1 LDDAHTSKEAAM
13 KGFALIAALTVAA
26 TALAA
31 TAADAQTRKSKRYYG
46 GDTYYQQNWNSG
58 WNQPYVHGRRDP
70 SSYDGYRTGN
80 PRTCGSD
87 FFRYDDRGVP
97 MGPYCN

>member
-1 LDDAHTSKEAAM
+1 MK
-13 KGFALIAALTVAA
+13 KGFALTAALAVAA

-46 GDTYYQQNWNSG
+46 DNYQYGGNYNNWQQP
-58 WNQPYVHGRRDP
+58 NQVHGRRDP
-70 SSYDGYRTGN
+70 SSYDGYRTGQ

>member
-1 LDDAHTSKEAAM
+1 MK
-13 KGFALIAALTVAA
+13 KGFALTAAFAIAVT
-26 TALAA
+26 TLAA

-46 GDTYYQQNWNSG
+46 DSYQYGWNSNNWQQG
-58 WNQPYVHGRRDP
+58 NRVHGRRDP
-70 SSYDGYRTGN
+70 SSYDGYRTGQ

-97 MGPYCN
+97 TGPYCN

>member
-1 LDDAHTSKEAAM
+1 M
-13 KGFALIAALTVAA
+13 KKGLALTAALAVAA

-46 GDTYYQQNWNSG
+46 GDTYYQQNNYG
-58 WNQPYVHGRRDP
+58 WNQPRVHGRRDP
-70 SSYDGYRTGN
+70 SSYDGVRTGQ

>member
-1 LDDAHTSKEAAM
+1 MK
-13 KGFALIAALTVAA
+13 KGFALTSALAIAAVALTAS
-26 TALAA
+26 T
-31 TAADAQTRKSKRYYG
+31 ADAQTRKAKRYYG
-46 GDTYYQQNWNSG
+46 ENYQNYQYGGNYNP
-58 WNQPYVHGRRDP
+58 NPVHGRRDP
-70 SSYDGYRTGN
+70 SSYDGYRTGQ

>member
-1 LDDAHTSKEAAM
+1 MK
-13 KGFALIAALTVAA
+13 KGFALIAALAIGSAAFAMTAA
-26 TALAA
+26 TA
-31 TAADAQTRKSKRYYG
+31 DAKSKKKKQNYG
-46 GDTYYQQNWNSG
+46 AQVT
-58 WNQPYVHGRRDP
+58 QPYWNANGWDQPRVHGRRDP
-70 SSYDGYRTGN
+70 SSYDGIRTGN

>member
-1 LDDAHTSKEAAM
+1 MKKGLALTSA
-13 KGFALIAALTVAA
+13 FAIAAIALTTV
-26 TALAA
+26 
-31 TAADAQTRKSKRYYG
+31 AADAQTRKSKRTYG
-46 GDTYYQQNWNSG
+46 DSYQYGRNANNWQQS
-58 WNQPYVHGRRDP
+58 NQVHGRRDP
-70 SSYDGYRTGN
+70 SSYDGIRTGQ

>member
-1 LDDAHTSKEAAM
+1 MK
-13 KGFALIAALTVAA
+13 KGFALTAALAVAA

-31 TAADAQTRKSKRYYG
+31 TTADAQNRKSKRYYG
-46 GDTYYQQNWNSG
+46 DNYQYGSNYNNWQP
-58 WNQPYVHGRRDP
+58 NQVHGRRDS
-70 SSYDGYRTGN
+70 SSYDGYRTGQ

>member
-1 LDDAHTSKEAAM
+1 MK
-13 KGFALIAALTVAA
+13 KGFALIAALAIGSAA
-26 TALAA
+26 FAMTA
-31 TAADAQTRKSKRYYG
+31 TTADAKSKKTKR
-46 GDTYYQQNWNSG
+46 TYAVQ
-58 WNQPYVHGRRDP
+58 QPYWNANGWDQPRVHGRRDP
-70 SSYDGYRTGN
+70 SSYDGIRTGN